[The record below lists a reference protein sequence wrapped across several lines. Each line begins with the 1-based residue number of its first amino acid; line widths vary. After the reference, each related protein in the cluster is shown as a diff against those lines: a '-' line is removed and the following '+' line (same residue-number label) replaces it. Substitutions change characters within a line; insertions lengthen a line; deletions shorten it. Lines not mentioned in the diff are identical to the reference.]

1 MYLSLKC
8 MRSRIVHKGDIT
20 NLFCINND
28 QFLISFS
35 VDGCMHI
42 NQLGSMQPDSK
53 MDSSLPLVIL
63 VSSSHKQSSLDEILR
78 GFTETETEQVVV
90 NDDLKCNVP
99 LFMVVMY

>member
-1 MYLSLKC
+1 

-42 NQLGSMQPDSK
+42 NQLGSMQPKKK
-53 MDSSLPLVIL
+53 MEDTLATVTLILPTHI
-63 VSSSHKQSSLDEILR
+63 QSSLDEILR

-99 LFMVVMY
+99 LFTVVMY

>member
-1 MYLSLKC
+1 

-35 VDGCMHI
+35 VDGAMHI
-42 NQLGSMQPDSK
+42 NQLGSMQPDEK
-53 MDSSLPLVIL
+53 MDSSLAMVLFIL
-63 VSSSHKQSSLDEILR
+63 HSHIQSSLDEILR

-99 LFMVVMY
+99 LFTVVMY